1 MKLFIRISVVSIII
15 TITSF
20 VLIQVPSIQDRMMVS
35 VVSSMSNAT
44 NNLPKEETL
53 SAAVCGSRSPIPS
66 PGRAET
72 CILVNAG
79 KKLFVVDIGAGSS
92 DNLRN
97 WNIPFGNID
106 AVFLTHLHS
115 DHISDLPNLHQGAWI
130 LSNRSDKLKVYG
142 PEGVN
147 LVTEGFEKAYKL
159 DYDFRNEHHGDEV
172 APLHSVGFESI
183 TVDLIEPIIIEKDGL
198 KVTAFEVPHDP
209 VKPALAYRFDYKGR
223 SIVISGDTIYSD
235 NLIENSK
242 NADVLFHEA
251 LSMNIVSA
259 MEDFTKNAG
268 NDLLSKILYDV
279 QDYHTDP
286 VDAARA
292 ANEAGVNHLIFYHLA
307 PAPAN
312 WLVRDMFV
320 RGVNSIRDE
329 WTLSDDGTMV
339 VLPLDSEEIIIK
351 TID

>member
-1 MKLFIRISVVSIII
+1 MKKLFKPIAIIVVVSIAI
-15 TITSF
+15 S
-20 VLIQVPSIQDRMMVS
+20 VLIRIPAIQDRIAPLAMMAVLS
-35 VVSSMSNAT
+35 PAS
-44 NNLPKEETL
+44 LPEEDSL
-53 SAAVCGSRSPIPS
+53 SALVCGSASPL
-66 PGRAET
+66 GVTDRAQT
-72 CILVNAG
+72 CIMVRAG
-79 KKLFVVDIGAGSS
+79 EDIYIVDIGDGSNR
-92 DNLRN
+92 NLGKWR
-97 WNIPFGNID
+97 IPMNKVQ
-106 AVFLTHLHS
+106 AVLLTHLHS
-115 DHISDLPNLHQGAWI
+115 DHISDLADLHLATWIPNRKNQ
-130 LSNRSDKLKVYG
+130 LKVYG
-142 PEGVN
+142 PQGVEF
-147 LVTEGFEKAYKL
+147 VTRGFEEAYQS
-159 DYDFRNEHHGDEV
+159 DYFFRNEHHGDKV